1 LKLRDI
7 PTAAR
12 VELLEPLSQRPSRR
26 YLLQKATFVTQS
38 FFNRLTQSGRPWAV
52 CDQPIMLTVAP
63 GQSEYV
69 LPVGNEW
76 GRVLDVVTCDPSNLS
91 FIERQVN
98 FTELADQK
106 FDWNLP
112 RNYQGHMDSAGH
124 TAQRLSF
131 YKKGFANDQY
141 VSVWPIPV
149 QSSTYK
155 IIYSLGNWASDM
167 SLDDSPL
174 LTQHHALLVCKTA
187 LDSVTSAAWWDD
199 EKENRIRR
207 KELTDSLSAQ
217 LPVYLRQF
225 DEFVRNATQPRMTQ
239 RLTYAID

>member
-1 LKLRDI
+1 MKLRDI

-12 VELLEPLSQRPSRR
+12 IELLDPKPQSPSRR

-38 FFNRLTQSGRPWAV
+38 FFNRLSQSGRPWAV
-52 CDQPIMLTVAP
+52 CDEPILLTVQP
-63 GQSEYV
+63 GLSEYV

-76 GRVLDVVTCDPSNLS
+76 GRVLDVVTCDPSNPS

-112 RNYQGHMDSAGH
+112 RNYQGSMDSAGH
-124 TAQRLSF
+124 TAQRFSF
-131 YKKGFANDQY
+131 FKKGFSNDQY
-141 VSVWPIPV
+141 VSVWPEPTG
-149 QSSTYK
+149 SSSYK

-187 LDSVTSAAWWDD
+187 LDSVTSAAWWDS
-199 EKENRIRR
+199 EGENRLRR
-207 KELTDSLSAQ
+207 AELKDSLSAQ
-217 LPVYLRQF
+217 LPLYMKQF
-225 DEFVRNATQPRMTQ
+225 DEFVRNVTQPRMTQ
-239 RLTYAID
+239 RLMYAIE